1 MMGQCLSYVASDD
14 VGGSA
19 REKVRPVGGGGV
31 AAAVVFRPGTS
42 VTPSFLPFARFSQ
55 ICQFFRSG
63 QFKSALSMDTKL
75 RPSLARRLL
84 QRFEECFGGD
94 EYSRNV
100 EKCVFRNQ

>member
-1 MMGQCLSYVASDD
+1 MIPS
-14 VGGSA
+14 
-19 REKVRPVGGGGV
+19 
-31 AAAVVFRPGTS
+31 VVS
-42 VTPSFLPFARFSQ
+42 LLQ

-75 RPSLARRLL
+75 KPSLARRLL

-100 EKCVFRNQ
+100 DKCVFRNQ